1 MESRQ
6 KNENV
11 RCEKKGEDSNTVK
24 ITQSREK
31 KEKPGECQ
39 KSKGEEGKAMTTREK
54 KGEGEVRKAVK
65 RNQNSC

>member
-1 MESRQ
+1 M
-6 KNENV
+6 
-11 RCEKKGEDSNTVK
+11 K